1 MSLLLEPTNG
11 DLCFSGGAEARIGEA
26 AEAGAED
33 GGCRLEEAAR
43 PRTRLPVHR
52 LRPERSLQLR
62 RDATAGKKFGRT
74 SARTTARSFLSVD
87 HPKARISGEIR
98 RIPHSGKSCLLPEP

>member
-1 MSLLLEPTNG
+1 MRGKWFGQLETSKCKLTKFQFLTG
-11 DLCFSGGAEARIGEA
+11 WSYLEHLFVTSVTQGAEARIGEA

-87 HPKARISGEIR
+87 HP
-98 RIPHSGKSCLLPEP
+98 